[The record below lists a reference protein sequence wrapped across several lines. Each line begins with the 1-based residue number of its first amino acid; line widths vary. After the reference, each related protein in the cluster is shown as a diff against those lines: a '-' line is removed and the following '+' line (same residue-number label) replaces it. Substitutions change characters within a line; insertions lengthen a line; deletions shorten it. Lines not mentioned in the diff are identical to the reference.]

1 MTGDYTVHPLTP
13 DRWADFESLFGPRGA
28 YGGCWCMWWRMTQT
42 EFNQRQGEPNKLAF
56 QAIVRKGD
64 PPGLLAYHGDKAVG
78 WCAVAPR
85 ESYSRF
91 ERSRV
96 LKPID
101 EQPVWSI
108 TCFYVAKGYRR
119 KGITRELVR
128 AAIDYVRQRGGHIVE
143 AYPVDPRKEQ
153 APDIY
158 MYTGVAR
165 MFKALGFVEVT
176 RRSDTRPIM
185 RYMLDQGE
193 QP

>member
-1 MTGDYTVHPLTP
+1 MTTTAQTISCHPLTP
-13 DRWADFESLFGPRGA
+13 DRWPDFESLFGPRGA

-42 EFNQRQGEPNKLAF
+42 EFNRQQGEPNK
-56 QAIVRKGD
+56 QAIRQIVERGD
-64 PPGLLAYHGDKAVG
+64 PPGLLAYDGDKAVG

-85 ESYSRF
+85 EHYSRF
-91 ERSRV
+91 ERTRV

-101 EQPVWSI
+101 DQPVWAI

-119 KGITRELVR
+119 RGITRRLVE
-128 AAIDYVRQRGGHIVE
+128 AAIDYVRGRGGRIVE

-165 MFKALGFVEVT
+165 MFKSLGFTEVE
-176 RRSDTRPIM
+176 RRSETRPIM
-185 RYMLDQGE
+185 RYTIE
-193 QP
+193 